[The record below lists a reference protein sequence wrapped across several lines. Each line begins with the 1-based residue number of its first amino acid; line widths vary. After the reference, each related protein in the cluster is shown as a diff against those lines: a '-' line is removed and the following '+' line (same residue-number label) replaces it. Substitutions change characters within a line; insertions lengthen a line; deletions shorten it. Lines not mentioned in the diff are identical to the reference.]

1 MSSWHSYTLHP
12 KHRLTISDLCLV
24 LAQDIAETL
33 ATDTQQERLPRP
45 PASTNATQEETL
57 WLQLLAKMTGHVVVH
72 LPNIWQ
78 LVQVSTRPRASQ
90 QACL

>member
-1 MSSWHSYTLHP
+1 M
-12 KHRLTISDLCLV
+12 

-33 ATDTQQERLPRP
+33 ATDTQRERLPRP
-45 PASTNATQEETL
+45 SASTDATQEETL

-78 LVQVSTRPRASQ
+78 LVQVSTTVSDDRMIDVMSVRA
-90 QACL
+90 

>member
-1 MSSWHSYTLHP
+1 M
-12 KHRLTISDLCLV
+12 

-33 ATDTQQERLPRP
+33 ATDTQQERLLRP

-78 LVQVSTRPRASQ
+78 LVQVSTTVSHDRMIDVMSDRTRLIKHALSQ
-90 QACL
+90 